1 MHPATVP
8 QALIDRIVEFR
19 GTAHVHLP
27 FDPRRSALLVVD
39 MQNAFLDPQ
48 TDAIY
53 VPNAVSIVPNVN
65 RLAAAFRRAGGKVFW
80 LQHSVNEESLES
92 WSNLF
97 GMGRLKPEESERRNE
112 AFAPGTFSHQLHEGL
127 DISQE
132 DARVCKYRYSPFS
145 PGASDLDAQLREAGV
160 ETVVIA
166 GTLTNICCES
176 TAREAMMHN
185 YKAIMVGDATA
196 TLTDDEHVAAL
207 SNVYGFFGDVLTVD
221 EVLGNLEAR
230 HTG

>member
-1 MHPATVP
+1 MHSVTLP
-8 QALIDRIVEFR
+8 QSLVDRIVEFR

-39 MQNAFLDPQ
+39 MQNAFLTPQ

-53 VPNAVSIVPNVN
+53 VPNAVSVIPNVN

-80 LQHSVNEESLES
+80 LQHSVNEESLRS

-97 GMGRLKPEESERRNE
+97 GMGRLRPEESEQRSR
-112 AFAPGTFSHQLHEGL
+112 AFAPGTFSHRLHDGL
-127 DISQE
+127 DVSPE
-132 DARVCKYRYSPFS
+132 DARICKYRYSPFS
-145 PGASDLDAQLREAGV
+145 PGASDLDARLREASV
-160 ETVVIA
+160 ETVAIA

-185 YKAIMVGDATA
+185 YKAIMVSDATA
-196 TLTDDEHVAAL
+196 TLTDEEHAAAL
-207 SNVYGFFGDVLTVD
+207 ANVYGFFGDVLTAD
-221 EVLGNLEAR
+221 EVIGNLEAR
-230 HTG
+230 HAS